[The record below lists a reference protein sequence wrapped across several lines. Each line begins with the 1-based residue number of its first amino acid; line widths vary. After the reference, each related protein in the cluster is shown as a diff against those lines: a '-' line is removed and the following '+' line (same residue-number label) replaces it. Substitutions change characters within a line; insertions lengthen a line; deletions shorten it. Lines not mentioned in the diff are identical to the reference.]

1 MTTPDTL
8 DDLLAVEARRATDAE
23 LARLEEALRVER
35 DKQLINRNEE
45 LHPGYPVRT
54 TLEELIPGGFGT
66 QTPFFFP
73 EIPYG
78 SRRHISNPELRRLG
92 VHNAPLAPAVLLS
105 LTDRGHSVESGF
117 IADERQWTI
126 ENFNR
131 AENDVTSTKRTY
143 GRKGHYTSGLGPS
156 SSMIDMTMQYSPLG
170 TTGNKYSWDVEDWYI
185 PLNRLRHFRGSN
197 IDLRIGGLKY
207 GIWIF
212 KSPKY
217 EYLNLLRLPGAD
229 NPVVV
234 PRIVR
239 CTFRFE
245 SVDEQIEP
253 DINFF
258 GVDTGGRSFL

>member
-1 MTTPDTL
+1 MATPDTL
-8 DDLLAVEARRATDAE
+8 DELLAAEARRIADRNLALLEDTVKGERAE
-23 LARLEEALRVER
+23 
-35 DKQLINRNEE
+35 QLINRNEE
-45 LHPGYPVRT
+45 LHPGYPGRAPI
-54 TLEELIPGGFGT
+54 EELIPGGFGP
-66 QTPFFFP
+66 QAPFFFP

-78 SRRHISNPELRRLG
+78 PRRHISNPELQKLG
-92 VHNAPLAPAVLLS
+92 IHNSPISPAVLLS
-105 LTDRGHSVESGF
+105 LTDRGRSVESGF

-126 ENFNR
+126 ENFSR
-131 AENDVTSTKRTY
+131 SENDVTATKRTY
-143 GRKGHYTSGLGPS
+143 GRTGYYTRGLGPS

-170 TTGNKYSWDVEDWYI
+170 TVGNAYSWDVEDWYI

-207 GIWIF
+207 GIWVF

-217 EYLNLLRLPGAD
+217 DYLNLLRLPGTD

-234 PRIVR
+234 PRVIR

-245 SVDEQIEP
+245 SVDEKIEP

-258 GVDTGGRSFL
+258 EVDTEGRSFL